1 MIRPLLTAILE
12 YALMIYVLKK
22 GKIYPKEFASVLF
35 FLATYQ
41 LGEVIVFL
49 TDGDRFGLRIA
60 YFATTM
66 LPPLGL
72 LLVQKM
78 TKRNYGY
85 WIVQAIALIFG
96 FLFVFF
102 NSEMIESYELG
113 EFCIRVLSYGSLASK
128 LWQAYYLIA
137 VILTMLILLFHFFRS
152 KLKELKKLY
161 GLMFIG
167 YSSFFITSFIVAL
180 IFESHRNSIASCM
193 CALAV
198 IGAVIFTKISTTKI
212 HNSNA

>member
-12 YALMIYVLKK
+12 YALTLYVLKK
-22 GKIYPKEFASVLF
+22 GKTYPKEFASVLF

-49 TDGDRFGLRIA
+49 SDGDRFGLRIA

-78 TKRNYGY
+78 TQRNYGY
-85 WIVQAIALIFG
+85 WFVQAIALIFG

-102 NSEMIESYELG
+102 NSEMIESYTLG
-113 EFCIRVLSYGSLASK
+113 EFCIKVLSYGSLAAK
-128 LWQAYYLIA
+128 LWQAYYLII
-137 VILTMLILLFHFFRS
+137 VILTMLILLYHFIRS
-152 KLKELKKLY
+152 KAAELKKLF
-161 GLMFIG
+161 GLMFVG
-167 YSSFFITSFIVAL
+167 YSSFFITSFIVAI

-198 IGAVIFTKISTTKI
+198 IGAIVFSWISKNKYI
-212 HNSNA
+212 